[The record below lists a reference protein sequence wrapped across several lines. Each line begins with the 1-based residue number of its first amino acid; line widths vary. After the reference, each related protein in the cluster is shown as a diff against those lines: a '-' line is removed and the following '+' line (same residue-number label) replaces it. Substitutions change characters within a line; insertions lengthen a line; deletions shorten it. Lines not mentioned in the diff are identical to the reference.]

1 MKIREHKISIG
12 DIIEGYH
19 DDEDG
24 QVTGYGGMLNIR
36 PPYQREYIYG
46 GKKDFQEKLIQSIYY
61 DRPVNLIYFA
71 KAENSEYDYE
81 LLDGQQ
87 RIITI
92 CKFIVDREFSMSI
105 GDGQTQ
111 YWHGLD
117 EKDRKRILDYKLHVH
132 VCEGNPNELMRWF
145 QTINT
150 GAKELS
156 DQELR
161 NSIYNGPWVT
171 DAKRYFTKKGGQAVM
186 CGRYMSGKRERQDHL
201 ERILIWRIGSNHD
214 SRIRNYMAEHR
225 REQSAKYL
233 WDYFKD
239 MYEWIEHT
247 FNVSENSKN
256 YRTKMKSVDWGSLY
270 REFKDVEFNP
280 VEIAEKVTKL
290 FKCDP
295 KEVNQVGIY
304 PFVLSGDE
312 RHLSR
317 RAFTS
322 EQRQSAYDRQ
332 EGICAVTN
340 KELPIE
346 EMEADH
352 IKPWSEGGKTD
363 DENCQMICKVAHQKK
378 TAEQIRG
385 LWAASGN

>member
-1 MKIREHKISIG
+1 MDIHEHKISIG
-12 DIIEGYH
+12 DIIEGYW
-19 DDEDG
+19 DNEDG
-24 QVTGYGGMLNIR
+24 QVIGYGGMLNIR
-36 PPYQREYIYG
+36 PPYQREYIYD
-46 GKKDFQEKLIQSIYY
+46 GKKDFQEALIQSIYH

-71 KAENSEYDYE
+71 KAEKSEYDYE

-92 CKFIVDREFSMSI
+92 CKFIVNREFSVHI
-105 GDGQTQ
+105 GDGDTQ
-111 YWHGLD
+111 YWHGLH
-117 EKDRKRILDYKLHVH
+117 ETDRQRILDYKLHVH
-132 VCEGNPNELMRWF
+132 VCEGNANELMRWF

-156 DQELR
+156 NQELR

-201 ERILIWRIGSNHD
+201 ERILIWRIGSSND
-214 SRIRNYMAEHR
+214 DDIREYMAKHR
-225 REQSAKYL
+225 KEQSAEHL
-233 WDYFKD
+233 WNYFNN
-239 MYEWIEHT
+239 MYEWIETT
-247 FNVSENSKN
+247 FNISMNSKN
-256 YRTKMKSVDWGSLY
+256 YRSKMKSVDWGSLY
-270 REFKDVEFNP
+270 REFKDEEFDP
-280 VEIAEKVTKL
+280 VEVAEKVTNL

-295 KEVNQVGIY
+295 KEVNQIGIY
-304 PFVLSGDE
+304 SFVLSGDE
-312 RHLSR
+312 KFLHR

-322 EQRQSAYDRQ
+322 EQRQAAYDRQ
-332 EGICAVTN
+332 EGICAITD

-363 DENCQMICKVAHQKK
+363 DENCQMICKSAHHKK
-378 TAEQIRG
+378 TAEQIRD
-385 LWAASGN
+385 LWASTKH